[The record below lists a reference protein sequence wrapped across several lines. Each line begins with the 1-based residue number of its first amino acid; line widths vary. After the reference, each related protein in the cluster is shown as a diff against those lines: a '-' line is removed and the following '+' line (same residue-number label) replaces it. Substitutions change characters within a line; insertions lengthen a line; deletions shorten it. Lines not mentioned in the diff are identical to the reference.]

1 MTGSFLCA
9 LFNTE
14 GGEKQMYILKT
25 NQGSVLSPKANN
37 TNLFLIKFE
46 VQTWGKG
53 AVKDKDVK

>member
-1 MTGSFLCA
+1 
-9 LFNTE
+9 
-14 GGEKQMYILKT
+14 MYILKT